1 MGGGSAQAACVLPT
15 GGYNYAFRA
24 IRNSGR
30 DQMNPKSSVFAA
42 ALALT
47 LLSSQTGL
55 TQQTPARANPENCP
69 FEGFQGGFTRGCP
82 QRQYANPSDISG
94 LMAALPDK
102 PYATPKSPRRVL
114 VLG

>member
-1 MGGGSAQAACVLPT
+1 
-15 GGYNYAFRA
+15 
-24 IRNSGR
+24 
-30 DQMNPKSSVFAA
+30 MNPKSSVFAA

-102 PYATPKSPRRVL
+102 PYAAPKSLASFIGIFAKKNSRENQTLSSRGEKAWNWLCDAYQEV
-114 VLG
+114 